1 MAPKPPSKVQKST
14 KPSKQPR
21 FSLQAATKKEKSSP
35 PPSTSTEIGEEPI
48 YSPNIDT
55 SELSDLTEEEQ
66 NPRPIRFARIDDAV
80 EDHGGYGTGNP
91 FALKATIGDVGKT
104 PRQLRAEAR
113 SRKAASSESK
123 TTTLA
128 SQASPN
134 APAKGMGANGQVVPG
149 EVSPEALE
157 EETAQRQAAAAPEK
171 DRTDDES
178 IVIVAEKLDSRP
190 RVDVKKEIKDD
201 PFLEDDIDDVT
212 LPPCIPL
219 YQRIPRNQRMPPP
232 PPSIPQLPPSIPQP
246 PRDSPTTDIFHQ
258 YFASSAA
265 APNPFES
272 VPTHNPNPFAP
283 IQPTQPTQP
292 AGPAGPAGPTGP
304 TVRAWDARQA
314 AHDPAAVARYIE
326 LLVTRPGDLRQQ
338 DDNSPLQS
346 PSSPASPEGRIEEGY
361 DDVDLDDFDI
371 GGGRVFRGN
380 YADEDEFDT
389 RNRDDGTETQGVPG
403 DEQMDSGAAEREFR
417 KKVFSAEI
425 FCGDNLGDGPFTA
438 PLRHIARMLNFM
450 ARAQASGIE
459 IPDFAD
465 LDTLAAV
472 SREQWEELADAPDD
486 AAEIVAE
493 ELLNMSFLDIC
504 LLSERA
510 YVLRADLLR
519 LGVHI
524 D

>member
-14 KPSKQPR
+14 KPSEQPR
-21 FSLQAATKKEKSSP
+21 LNLQAGTKKEKPSP
-35 PPSTSTEIGEEPI
+35 RPSTLAKIGEEPI

-66 NPRPIRFARIDDAV
+66 NQRPVRFARIDDAV
-80 EDHGGYGTGNP
+80 EDHDGDGTGNP

-113 SRKAASSESK
+113 ARKAAAPESK
-123 TTTLA
+123 ASPESETTALA
-128 SQASPN
+128 SHASPN
-134 APAKGMGANGQVVPG
+134 APAKDIDANGQVAPEEG
-149 EVSPEALE
+149 NPEALE
-157 EETAQRQAAAAPEK
+157 EEAAAVQGK

-178 IVIVAEKLDSRP
+178 VVIVAEKLDSRP
-190 RVDVKKEIKDD
+190 RVDVKDEIKND
-201 PFLEDDIDDVT
+201 PFLEDDLDDV
-212 LPPCIPL
+212 PL
-219 YQRIPRNQRMPPP
+219 APRIPRIPPP
-232 PPSIPQLPPSIPQP
+232 PPSIPSPR
-246 PRDSPTTDIFHQ
+246 RDSPTTDIFHQ

-265 APNPFES
+265 APNPFER
-272 VPTHNPNPFAP
+272 VPMQNSNPCAP
-283 IQPTQPTQP
+283 IQPAQP
-292 AGPAGPAGPTGP
+292 AGPA
-304 TVRAWDARQA
+304 VRAWDARQA

-326 LLVTRPGDLRQQ
+326 LLVTRPGALPQ
-338 DDNSPLQS
+338 QS
-346 PSSPASPEGRIEEGY
+346 PSSPASSEGRIDAADY
-361 DDVDLDDFDI
+361 DDVDIDDFDF
-371 GGGRVFRGN
+371 GDGPAFRGN

-389 RNRDDGTETQGVPG
+389 KDWDDETGTQGIPG
-403 DEQMDSGAAEREFR
+403 HEETDEEAARREFLEMA
-417 KKVFSAEI
+417 FSGEI
-425 FCGDNLGDGPFTA
+425 FSGDNVIERFRGP
-438 PLRHIARMLNFM
+438 PLRHIACMLNFM

-493 ELLNMSFLDIC
+493 ELLNLSILDIC

-510 YVLRADLLR
+510 FILRTDLLR

>member
-21 FSLQAATKKEKSSP
+21 FSLQAVTKKEKSSP
-35 PPSTSTEIGEEPI
+35 RPSTSTKIGEEPI

-55 SELSDLTEEEQ
+55 SELSDFTEEEQ

-80 EDHGGYGTGNP
+80 DNHGGYRTGNP
-91 FALKATIGDVGKT
+91 FALKATISDVGKT
-104 PRQLRAEAR
+104 ARQLRAEAR

-123 TTTLA
+123 TSPESETTALA

-134 APAKGMGANGQVVPG
+134 APAKGTGANGQVAPG
-149 EVSPEALE
+149 AVSSEALE
-157 EETAQRQAAAAPEK
+157 EETAQRRAAAAQEN
-171 DRTDDES
+171 DRTDNES
-178 IVIVAEKLDSRP
+178 VVIVAEKLDSRP
-190 RVDVKKEIKDD
+190 RKEVKDEIKDD

-212 LPPCIPL
+212 LPPCNPL
-219 YQRIPRNQRMPPP
+219 YQRMPPP

-258 YFASSAA
+258 YFANSAA
-265 APNPFES
+265 VPNPFER
-272 VPTHNPNPFAP
+272 VPMRNPNPFAP
-283 IQPTQPTQP
+283 IQPAQP
-292 AGPAGPAGPTGP
+292 AGTAETAGTAGPA
-304 TVRAWDARQA
+304 VRAWDARQA

-326 LLVTRPGDLRQQ
+326 LLVTRPGALPQQ
-338 DDNSPLQS
+338 DNNSPLQS
-346 PSSPASPEGRIEEGY
+346 PSSPASSEGRIEAAGFDGFSLGDGPVFHDDCVDDDRFDFY
-361 DDVDLDDFDI
+361 D
-371 GGGRVFRGN
+371 
-380 YADEDEFDT
+380 E
-389 RNRDDGTETQGVPG
+389 TETQGIPG
-403 DEQMDSGAAEREFR
+403 DEQMDSGAATREYFE
-417 KKVFSAEI
+417 KVSSGEI
-425 FCGDNLGDGPFTA
+425 FSGDNIIECLLGA
-438 PLRHIARMLNFM
+438 PLRYIASTLNFM

-486 AAEIVAE
+486 AGEIVAE
-493 ELLNMSFLDIC
+493 ELLNMSILDIC

-510 YVLRADLLR
+510 FVLRTDLFR